1 MKKIMKKIIFLALI
15 ILSTSSCL
23 NDFLE
28 VEPISDISTEIYW
41 KSEKDVR
48 AELNSGYT
56 NIQKAFNTGYLNWF
70 EARSDNFI
78 GNSGGTYPYQNI
90 NFNKLDA
97 ALPACS
103 WNDWYRVISSA
114 NHALHFIPLMD
125 NVMTEVNRNHYL
137 SEAYFLRAYAYFNLY
152 RIWGDVPLVTKPVLT
167 QSDVTKPA
175 KVDKAKI
182 MELINADLVE
192 ADKLVN
198 TSVAQVFIYS
208 PAALY
213 ALTTDVAMWN
223 HDYEK
228 AILFSQK
235 LMDLKLHTLDGV
247 DFKLV
252 CSNAETKDNIFTLK
266 WSFVSNGSNNVTYTY
281 YNSSS
286 ALVPARPIY
295 EKWAA
300 PDYRKDIRRIA
311 TLDTLLITSYGSTH
325 FATQPAARIWKWS
338 PGENIHSDFM
348 KESFLPIYRLADI
361 LLLRA
366 EALNKKGKYAE
377 AIIEVNKVRKRA
389 GLADRT
395 LLDYTD
401 PLTSMVDPVLLE
413 NSILQERQFELF
425 AEGKRWFD
433 LMRTGKTMS
442 VMNNFFDTYVAQYGE
457 TGYKNFTQDWQL
469 YWPIKQDILI
479 ENENLT
485 QTGDY

>member
-1 MKKIMKKIIFLALI
+1 MKKIMKKIIFLGLI

-28 VEPISDISTEIYW
+28 VEPLSVISTEIYW

-48 AELNSGYT
+48 AELNSAYA
-56 NIQKAFNTGYLNWF
+56 NIQQAYNAGYLNWY
-70 EARSDNFI
+70 ESRSDNFI
-78 GNSGGTYPYQNI
+78 GNSGGSYPYQNI

-97 ALPACS
+97 SLPACS
-103 WNDWYRVISSA
+103 WNQWYRVVSIA

-125 NVMTEVNRNHYL
+125 NVMTDQNRNHYL
-137 SEAYFLRAYAYFNLY
+137 SEAYFLRAFAYFNLY
-152 RIWGDVPLVTKPVLT
+152 RIWGDVPLVTEPVLSRT
-167 QSDVTKPA
+167 DVTKPA

-182 MELINADLVE
+182 MELINADLIE

-198 TSVAQVFIYS
+198 TSVAELFIYS

-235 LMDLKLHTLDGV
+235 LLDLQLHTLDGV

-266 WSFVSNGSNNVTYTY
+266 WSFVSNGINRVVFTY
-281 YNSSS
+281 YNTAD

-295 EKWAA
+295 IKWSA
-300 PDYRKDIRRIA
+300 PDYAQDLRRSA
-311 TLDTLLITSYGSTH
+311 TLNELNISLYGSSH
-325 FATQPAARIWKWS
+325 LASQPAARIWKWS
-338 PGENIHSDFM
+338 PGQNIHSDYM
-348 KESFLPIYRLADI
+348 KESYLPIYRLADI

-366 EALNKKGKYAE
+366 EALNKTGKYTE

-395 LLDYTD
+395 LVDYTD
-401 PLTSMVDPVLLE
+401 PVTLQFVPDSLE

-433 LMRTGKTMS
+433 LMRTGKVMS
-442 VMNNFFDTYVAQYGE
+442 VMNDYFDNYIAKYHGR
-457 TGYKNFTQDWQL
+457 GYKKLTAEWQL
-469 YWPIKQDILI
+469 YWPVKQDILN
-479 ENENLT
+479 ENENLI